1 MTEPLTPKSKH
12 VALAQRVTFLEQAG
26 GGGGAAPTTGA
37 LAESEV
43 VSITLP
49 GSGTAPVTVS
59 SVTFTPNAE
68 MRAPGSYAQVL
79 LPGAAG
85 LAPGDAQVTLITTR
99 GEIPLT
105 VTGTAA
111 YLGGSRLTVAPFA
124 FGYTGDALRVSFT
137 APVSVTSAAAAFSA
151 SLDAEVRG
159 AGGDVLAGTVVG
171 VELTGTPVTTA
182 PGPLSPG
189 AMPVVRVPTGFAFRE
204 GHTELVLEAGQVPVL
219 RVFHQGE
226 WYGLPM
232 ALESA
237 GGPAV

>member
-1 MTEPLTPKSKH
+1 MPAGPYPTKEQFLAHAARLT
-12 VALAQRVTFLEQAG
+12 ALEQ

-49 GSGTAPVTVS
+49 GSGTAPVSVS

-68 MRAPGSYAQVL
+68 MRAPGSYAQML

-105 VTGTAA
+105 VTGTDA

-189 AMPVVRVPTGFAFRE
+189 AMPVTRVPTGFAYRE

-219 RVFHQGE
+219 RVFHEGQ
-226 WYGLPM
+226 WYAQAL
-232 ALESA
+232 ALEGA
-237 GGPAV
+237 GGQPV